1 MIPLTI
7 FSKNSF
13 PDFPDIER
21 PWDDNSEDLEG
32 FD

>member
-1 MIPLTI
+1 MTPI
-7 FSKNSF
+7 FHKFDKF
-13 PDFPDIER
+13 PDFPDMVR